1 MNQIYLVYNSE
12 IETERSLSKFKDVM
26 VKAGFELNL
35 IAPIDQDAYE
45 ALLETKIPNF
55 AICLNQ
61 TYKDINITYSDKLD
75 IPIFE
80 FFSKEFISK
89 EKNILLSGILLNI
102 DDIFKP
108 AYKRYAWTVI
118 TNFFKYYTTFVDNL
132 QYIPEQESDDKIDEI
147 FCEYLDDAPVVSPVK
162 EIKTEELVVAKDVM
176 TDVRDV
182 VVSSEPIQSGEDL
195 KIFYFNVKQ
204 LISQFNVVQ
213 DQLKLIE
220 KKFSDK

>member
-75 IPIFE
+75 IPI
-80 FFSKEFISK
+80 KDMLG
-89 EKNILLSGILLNI
+89 LLLLIFLNI
-102 DDIFKP
+102 
-108 AYKRYAWTVI
+108 T
-118 TNFFKYYTTFVDNL
+118 L
-132 QYIPEQESDDKIDEI
+132 
-147 FCEYLDDAPVVSPVK
+147 L
-162 EIKTEELVVAKDVM
+162 L
-176 TDVRDV
+176 
-182 VVSSEPIQSGEDL
+182 
-195 KIFYFNVKQ
+195 
-204 LISQFNVVQ
+204 
-213 DQLKLIE
+213 
-220 KKFSDK
+220 